1 MIERDSNNRPS
12 KPPDF
17 LEVDKDSDNQL
28 LSEKYKK
35 EYSSSLVLNYF
46 SASYK
51 VLMYLGIVVLASW
64 LSYQQ
69 GKVDGRSEQNPA
81 TITSD
86 NETTTIIPD
95 DPGGLEIPN
104 QNLTIYDSGEDLT
117 ESSTLNPEENQTMPE
132 PDQPI
137 MSVDPETD
145 LSQSEINKIIEDL
158 SDSKKNTQTSEE
170 SEFEVTEPA
179 SEETQPVTV
188 DEKEISSQGEDFVA
202 NIAKDLK
209 NEDLNEAGYYRV
221 QLASLT
227 SETIAENELS
237 KMKDKFS
244 NVLNDFELK
253 IYPVNLEGKG
263 MYYRI
268 QAGPI
273 KTSDE
278 AKNLC
283 NELIRLQKKCFVVN
297 LGKVD

>member
-46 SASYK
+46 SVSYK

-158 SDSKKNTQTSEE
+158 SDSKKNIQ
-170 SEFEVTEPA
+170 V

-188 DEKEISSQGEDFVA
+188 DEQEISSQGEDFVA

-209 NEDLNEAGYYRV
+209 NEDLNEVGSYRV

-227 SETIAENELS
+227 SETVAENELS
-237 KMKDKFS
+237 KMKDEFS

-253 IYPVNLEGKG
+253 IYPVNIEGKG

-283 NELIRLQKKCFVVN
+283 NELTRLQKKCFVVN

>member
-46 SASYK
+46 SVSYK

-69 GKVDGRSEQNPA
+69 GKVDGRSEQNSA

-117 ESSTLNPEENQTMPE
+117 ESSTRNPEENQTMPE

-158 SDSKKNTQTSEE
+158 SDSKKNIQ
-170 SEFEVTEPA
+170 A
-179 SEETQPVTV
+179 SEETQPATV

-209 NEDLNEAGYYRV
+209 NEDLNEVGSYRV

-227 SETIAENELS
+227 SETVAENELS
-237 KMKDKFS
+237 KMKDRFS
-244 NVLNDFELK
+244 NVLNDFDLK
-253 IYPVNLEGKG
+253 IYPVNIEGKG

-283 NELIRLQKKCFVVN
+283 NELTRLQKKCFVVN

>member
-17 LEVDKDSDNQL
+17 LEVDKNPDNQL

-69 GKVDGRSEQNPA
+69 GKVDGYSEQNPA

-158 SDSKKNTQTSEE
+158 SDSKKNIQ
-170 SEFEVTEPA
+170 A
-179 SEETQPVTV
+179 SEETQPATV
-188 DEKEISSQGEDFVA
+188 DEKEISSQVEDFVA

-209 NEDLNEAGYYRV
+209 NEDLNEVGSYRV

-227 SETIAENELS
+227 SETVAENELS
-237 KMKDKFS
+237 KMKDRFS

-253 IYPVNLEGKG
+253 IYPVNIEGKG

>member
-12 KPPDF
+12 KPPNF
-17 LEVDKDSDNQL
+17 LEVDKNSDNQL

-46 SASYK
+46 SVSYK

-69 GKVDGRSEQNPA
+69 GKVDGRSEQNSA
-81 TITSD
+81 TIISD

-137 MSVDPETD
+137 MSADPETD

-158 SDSKKNTQTSEE
+158 SDSKKNIQASEE
-170 SEFEVTEPA
+170 SKLEVTEPA
-179 SEETQPVTV
+179 SEETQLATV

-202 NIAKDLK
+202 NIVKDLK
-209 NEDLNEAGYYRV
+209 NEDLNEVGSYRV

-227 SETIAENELS
+227 SETVAENELS
-237 KMKDKFS
+237 KIKDK
-244 NVLNDFELK
+244 L
-253 IYPVNLEGKG
+253 
-263 MYYRI
+263 
-268 QAGPI
+268 
-273 KTSDE
+273 
-278 AKNLC
+278 AKV
-283 NELIRLQKKCFVVN
+283 QKERENNHVSK
-297 LGKVD
+297 

>member
-12 KPPDF
+12 KPPNF

-69 GKVDGRSEQNPA
+69 GKVDGRSEQNSA

-158 SDSKKNTQTSEE
+158 SDSKKNIQ
-170 SEFEVTEPA
+170 A
-179 SEETQPVTV
+179 SEETQPATV

-209 NEDLNEAGYYRV
+209 NEDLNEVGSYRV

-227 SETIAENELS
+227 SETVAENELS
-237 KMKDKFS
+237 KMKDGFS

-253 IYPVNLEGKG
+253 IYPVNIEGKG

>member
-17 LEVDKDSDNQL
+17 LEVDKNSDNQL

-69 GKVDGRSEQNPA
+69 GKVDGHSEQNPA

-158 SDSKKNTQTSEE
+158 SDSKKNIL
-170 SEFEVTEPA
+170 A
-179 SEETQPVTV
+179 SEETQPATV
-188 DEKEISSQGEDFVA
+188 DEKEISSQVEDFVA

-209 NEDLNEAGYYRV
+209 NEDLNEVGSYRV

-227 SETIAENELS
+227 SETVAENELS

-253 IYPVNLEGKG
+253 IYPVNIEGKG

>member
-17 LEVDKDSDNQL
+17 LEVDKNSDNQL
-28 LSEKYKK
+28 LSEKYRK

-69 GKVDGRSEQNPA
+69 GKVDGHSEQNPA

-158 SDSKKNTQTSEE
+158 SDSKKNIQ
-170 SEFEVTEPA
+170 A
-179 SEETQPVTV
+179 SEETQPATI
-188 DEKEISSQGEDFVA
+188 DEKGISSQVEDFVA

-209 NEDLNEAGYYRV
+209 NEDLNEVGSYRV

-227 SETIAENELS
+227 SETVAENELS

-253 IYPVNLEGKG
+253 IYPVNIEGKG

-283 NELIRLQKKCFVVN
+283 NELTRLQKKCFVVN

>member
-17 LEVDKDSDNQL
+17 LEVDKNSDNQL

-69 GKVDGRSEQNPA
+69 GKVDGHSEQNPA

-137 MSVDPETD
+137 MSADPETD

-158 SDSKKNTQTSEE
+158 SDSKKNIQ
-170 SEFEVTEPA
+170 A
-179 SEETQPVTV
+179 SEETQPATV
-188 DEKEISSQGEDFVA
+188 DEKEISSQVEDFVA

-209 NEDLNEAGYYRV
+209 NEDLNEVGSYRV

-227 SETIAENELS
+227 SETVAENELS
-237 KMKDKFS
+237 KIKDKFS

-253 IYPVNLEGKG
+253 IYPVNIEGKG

-283 NELIRLQKKCFVVN
+283 NELTRLQKKCFVVN

>member
-17 LEVDKDSDNQL
+17 LEVDKNSDNQL

-69 GKVDGRSEQNPA
+69 GKVDGYSEQNPA
-81 TITSD
+81 TITTD

-158 SDSKKNTQTSEE
+158 SDSKKNIQ
-170 SEFEVTEPA
+170 A
-179 SEETQPVTV
+179 SEETQPATV
-188 DEKEISSQGEDFVA
+188 VEKEISSQGEDFVA

-209 NEDLNEAGYYRV
+209 NEDLNEAGSYRV

-253 IYPVNLEGKG
+253 IYPVNIEGKG

>member
-69 GKVDGRSEQNPA
+69 GKVDGRSEQNSA

-86 NETTTIIPD
+86 KETTTIIPD

-158 SDSKKNTQTSEE
+158 SDSKKNIQ
-170 SEFEVTEPA
+170 A
-179 SEETQPVTV
+179 SEENQPATV
-188 DEKEISSQGEDFVA
+188 DEKGISSQVEDFVA

-209 NEDLNEAGYYRV
+209 NEDLNEVGSYRV

-227 SETIAENELS
+227 SETVAENELS

-253 IYPVNLEGKG
+253 IYPVNIEGKG

-283 NELIRLQKKCFVVN
+283 NELTRLQKKCFVVN

>member
-12 KPPDF
+12 KPPNF
-17 LEVDKDSDNQL
+17 LEVDKNSDNQL

-46 SASYK
+46 SVSYK

-69 GKVDGRSEQNPA
+69 GKVDGRSEQNSA
-81 TITSD
+81 TNTSD

-158 SDSKKNTQTSEE
+158 SDSKKNIQ
-170 SEFEVTEPA
+170 A
-179 SEETQPVTV
+179 SEETQPATV

-209 NEDLNEAGYYRV
+209 NEDLNEVGSYRV

-227 SETIAENELS
+227 SETVAENELS
-237 KMKDKFS
+237 KIKDKFS

-253 IYPVNLEGKG
+253 IYPVNIEGKG

>member
-17 LEVDKDSDNQL
+17 LEVDKNSDNQL

-69 GKVDGRSEQNPA
+69 GKVDGRSEQNSA

-158 SDSKKNTQTSEE
+158 SDSKKNIQ
-170 SEFEVTEPA
+170 A
-179 SEETQPVTV
+179 SEETQPATV

-209 NEDLNEAGYYRV
+209 NEDLNEVGSYRV

-227 SETIAENELS
+227 SETVAENELS
-237 KMKDKFS
+237 KMKDRFS

-253 IYPVNLEGKG
+253 IYPVNIEGKG

>member
-69 GKVDGRSEQNPA
+69 GKVDGRSEQNSA

-158 SDSKKNTQTSEE
+158 SDSKKNIQ
-170 SEFEVTEPA
+170 V
-179 SEETQPVTV
+179 SEETQPATV

-209 NEDLNEAGYYRV
+209 NEDLNEVGSYRV

-227 SETIAENELS
+227 SETVAENELS
-237 KMKDKFS
+237 KIKDKFS

-253 IYPVNLEGKG
+253 IYPVNIEGKG

>member
-46 SASYK
+46 SVSYK

-69 GKVDGRSEQNPA
+69 GKVDGRSEQNSA

-158 SDSKKNTQTSEE
+158 SDSKKNIQ
-170 SEFEVTEPA
+170 A
-179 SEETQPVTV
+179 SEETQHATV
-188 DEKEISSQGEDFVA
+188 DEKEISSQVEDFVA

-209 NEDLNEAGYYRV
+209 NEDLNEVGSYRV

-227 SETIAENELS
+227 SETVAENELS

-253 IYPVNLEGKG
+253 IYPVNIEGKG

>member
-69 GKVDGRSEQNPA
+69 GKVDGRSEQNSA

-158 SDSKKNTQTSEE
+158 SDSKKNIQ
-170 SEFEVTEPA
+170 A
-179 SEETQPVTV
+179 SEETQPATV

-202 NIAKDLK
+202 NIPKDLK
-209 NEDLNEAGYYRV
+209 NEDLNEVGSYRV

-227 SETIAENELS
+227 SETVAENELS

-253 IYPVNLEGKG
+253 IYPVNIEGKG

>member
-17 LEVDKDSDNQL
+17 LEVDKNSDNQL

-69 GKVDGRSEQNPA
+69 GKVDGRSEQNSA

-158 SDSKKNTQTSEE
+158 SDSKKNIQ
-170 SEFEVTEPA
+170 V
-179 SEETQPVTV
+179 SEETQPATV

-209 NEDLNEAGYYRV
+209 NEDLNEVGSYRV

-227 SETIAENELS
+227 SETVAENELS

-253 IYPVNLEGKG
+253 IYPVNIEGKG

>member
-12 KPPDF
+12 KPPNF
-17 LEVDKDSDNQL
+17 LEVDKNSDNQL

-46 SASYK
+46 SVSYK

-69 GKVDGRSEQNPA
+69 GKVDGRSEQNSA

-158 SDSKKNTQTSEE
+158 SDSKKNIQ
-170 SEFEVTEPA
+170 A
-179 SEETQPVTV
+179 SEETQPATV

-209 NEDLNEAGYYRV
+209 NEDLNEVGSYRV

-227 SETIAENELS
+227 SETVAENELS

-253 IYPVNLEGKG
+253 IYPVNIEGKG

>member
-69 GKVDGRSEQNPA
+69 GKVDGHSEQNPA

-158 SDSKKNTQTSEE
+158 SDSKKNIQ
-170 SEFEVTEPA
+170 A
-179 SEETQPVTV
+179 SEETQPATV

-209 NEDLNEAGYYRV
+209 NEDLNEVGSYRV

-227 SETIAENELS
+227 SETVAENELS
-237 KMKDKFS
+237 KIKDKFS

-253 IYPVNLEGKG
+253 IYPVNIEGKG

-283 NELIRLQKKCFVVN
+283 NELTRLQKKCFVVN

>member
-46 SASYK
+46 SVSYK

-69 GKVDGRSEQNPA
+69 GKVDGHSEQNPA
-81 TITSD
+81 TITPD

-158 SDSKKNTQTSEE
+158 SDSKKNIQ
-170 SEFEVTEPA
+170 A
-179 SEETQPVTV
+179 SEETQPATV
-188 DEKEISSQGEDFVA
+188 DEKEISSQVEDFVA

-209 NEDLNEAGYYRV
+209 NEDLNEVGSYRV

-227 SETIAENELS
+227 SETVAENELS

-253 IYPVNLEGKG
+253 IYPVNIEGKG

-283 NELIRLQKKCFVVN
+283 NELTRLQKKCFVVN

>member
-17 LEVDKDSDNQL
+17 LEVDKNPDNQL

-46 SASYK
+46 SVSYK

-69 GKVDGRSEQNPA
+69 GKVDGYSEQNPA

-137 MSVDPETD
+137 MSADPETD

-158 SDSKKNTQTSEE
+158 SDSKKNIL
-170 SEFEVTEPA
+170 A
-179 SEETQPVTV
+179 SEETQPATV
-188 DEKEISSQGEDFVA
+188 DEKEISSQVEDFVA

-209 NEDLNEAGYYRV
+209 NEDLNEVGSYRV

-227 SETIAENELS
+227 SETVAENELS
-237 KMKDKFS
+237 KMKDRFS

-253 IYPVNLEGKG
+253 IYPVNIEGKG

-283 NELIRLQKKCFVVN
+283 NELTRLQKKCFVVN
-297 LGKVD
+297 LGKID

>member
-1 MIERDSNNRPS
+1 
-12 KPPDF
+12 
-17 LEVDKDSDNQL
+17 
-28 LSEKYKK
+28 
-35 EYSSSLVLNYF
+35 
-46 SASYK
+46 
-51 VLMYLGIVVLASW
+51 MYLGIVVLASW

-69 GKVDGRSEQNPA
+69 GKVDGHSEQNPA

-158 SDSKKNTQTSEE
+158 SDSKKNIQ
-170 SEFEVTEPA
+170 A
-179 SEETQPVTV
+179 SEETQPATV
-188 DEKEISSQGEDFVA
+188 DEKEISSQVEDFVA

-209 NEDLNEAGYYRV
+209 NEDLNEVGSYRV

-227 SETIAENELS
+227 SETVAENELS

-253 IYPVNLEGKG
+253 IYPVNIEGKG

-283 NELIRLQKKCFVVN
+283 NELTRLQKKCFVVN

>member
-69 GKVDGRSEQNPA
+69 GKVDGRSEQNSA

-158 SDSKKNTQTSEE
+158 SDSKKNIQ
-170 SEFEVTEPA
+170 A
-179 SEETQPVTV
+179 SEETQPATV
-188 DEKEISSQGEDFVA
+188 DEKEISSQVEDFVA

-209 NEDLNEAGYYRV
+209 NEDLNEVGSYRV

-227 SETIAENELS
+227 SETVAENELS

-253 IYPVNLEGKG
+253 IYPVNIEGKG

-283 NELIRLQKKCFVVN
+283 NELTRLQKKCFVVN

>member
-69 GKVDGRSEQNPA
+69 GKVDGRSEQNSA

-158 SDSKKNTQTSEE
+158 SDSKKNIQ
-170 SEFEVTEPA
+170 A
-179 SEETQPVTV
+179 SEETQPATV
-188 DEKEISSQGEDFVA
+188 DEKKIPSQVEDFVA

-209 NEDLNEAGYYRV
+209 NEDLNEVGSYRV

-227 SETIAENELS
+227 SETVAENELS

>member
-17 LEVDKDSDNQL
+17 LEVDKNPDNQL
-28 LSEKYKK
+28 LSEKYRK

-69 GKVDGRSEQNPA
+69 GKVDGRSEQNSA

-158 SDSKKNTQTSEE
+158 SDSKKNIQ
-170 SEFEVTEPA
+170 A
-179 SEETQPVTV
+179 SEVR
-188 DEKEISSQGEDFVA
+188 
-202 NIAKDLK
+202 
-209 NEDLNEAGYYRV
+209 EA
-221 QLASLT
+221 S
-227 SETIAENELS
+227 
-237 KMKDKFS
+237 
-244 NVLNDFELK
+244 
-253 IYPVNLEGKG
+253 
-263 MYYRI
+263 
-268 QAGPI
+268 
-273 KTSDE
+273 
-278 AKNLC
+278 
-283 NELIRLQKKCFVVN
+283 
-297 LGKVD
+297 

>member
-69 GKVDGRSEQNPA
+69 GKVDGRSEQNSA

-137 MSVDPETD
+137 MSADPETD

-158 SDSKKNTQTSEE
+158 SDSKKNIQ
-170 SEFEVTEPA
+170 V
-179 SEETQPVTV
+179 SEETQPATV

-209 NEDLNEAGYYRV
+209 NEDLNEAGSYRV

-253 IYPVNLEGKG
+253 IYPVNIEGKG

>member
-17 LEVDKDSDNQL
+17 LEVDKNSDNQL

-46 SASYK
+46 SVSYK

-69 GKVDGRSEQNPA
+69 GKVDGRSEQNSA

-158 SDSKKNTQTSEE
+158 SDSKKNIL
-170 SEFEVTEPA
+170 A
-179 SEETQPVTV
+179 SEETQPATV
-188 DEKEISSQGEDFVA
+188 DEKEISSQVEDFVA

-209 NEDLNEAGYYRV
+209 NEDLNEVGSYRV

-227 SETIAENELS
+227 SETVAENELS

-253 IYPVNLEGKG
+253 IYPVNIEGKG

-283 NELIRLQKKCFVVN
+283 NELTRLQKKCFVVN
-297 LGKVD
+297 LGKID

>member
-158 SDSKKNTQTSEE
+158 SDSKKNTQ
-170 SEFEVTEPA
+170 A
-179 SEETQPVTV
+179 SEETQPTTV

-209 NEDLNEAGYYRV
+209 NEDLNEAGSYRV

>member
-12 KPPDF
+12 KPPNF

-69 GKVDGRSEQNPA
+69 GKVDGRSEQNSA

-158 SDSKKNTQTSEE
+158 SDSKKNIQ
-170 SEFEVTEPA
+170 A
-179 SEETQPVTV
+179 SEETQPATV

-209 NEDLNEAGYYRV
+209 NEDLNEVGSYRV

-227 SETIAENELS
+227 SETVAENELS
-237 KMKDKFS
+237 KMKDRFS
-244 NVLNDFELK
+244 NALNDFELK
-253 IYPVNLEGKG
+253 IYPVNIEGKG

>member
-12 KPPDF
+12 KPPNF

-46 SASYK
+46 SVSYK

-69 GKVDGRSEQNPA
+69 GKVDGYSEQNPA

-158 SDSKKNTQTSEE
+158 SDSKKNIQ
-170 SEFEVTEPA
+170 A
-179 SEETQPVTV
+179 SEETQPATV
-188 DEKEISSQGEDFVA
+188 DEKEISSQVEDFVA

-209 NEDLNEAGYYRV
+209 NEDLNEVGSYRV

-227 SETIAENELS
+227 SETVAENELS

-253 IYPVNLEGKG
+253 IYPVNIEGKG

-283 NELIRLQKKCFVVN
+283 NELTRLQKKCFVVN

>member
-46 SASYK
+46 SVSYK

-69 GKVDGRSEQNPA
+69 GKVDGHSEQNPA

-117 ESSTLNPEENQTMPE
+117 ESSTLNSEENQTMPE

-137 MSVDPETD
+137 MSADPETD

-158 SDSKKNTQTSEE
+158 SDSKKNIQ
-170 SEFEVTEPA
+170 A
-179 SEETQPVTV
+179 SEETQPATV
-188 DEKEISSQGEDFVA
+188 VEKEISSQGEDFVA

-209 NEDLNEAGYYRV
+209 NEDLNEVGSYRV

-227 SETIAENELS
+227 SETVAENELS

-253 IYPVNLEGKG
+253 IYPVNIEGKG

-283 NELIRLQKKCFVVN
+283 NELTRLQKKCFVVN

>member
-17 LEVDKDSDNQL
+17 LEVDKNSDNQL

-46 SASYK
+46 SVSYK

-69 GKVDGRSEQNPA
+69 GKVDGRSEQNSA

-86 NETTTIIPD
+86 KETTTIIPD

-158 SDSKKNTQTSEE
+158 SDSKKNIQ
-170 SEFEVTEPA
+170 A
-179 SEETQPVTV
+179 SEATQPATV
-188 DEKEISSQGEDFVA
+188 VEKEISSQGEDFVA

-209 NEDLNEAGYYRV
+209 NEDLNEVGSYRV

-227 SETIAENELS
+227 SETVAENELS
-237 KMKDKFS
+237 KMKDEFS

-253 IYPVNLEGKG
+253 IYPVNIEGKG

-283 NELIRLQKKCFVVN
+283 NELTRLQKKCFVVN

>member
-12 KPPDF
+12 KPPNF

-46 SASYK
+46 SVSYK

-69 GKVDGRSEQNPA
+69 GKVDGRSEQNSA

-158 SDSKKNTQTSEE
+158 SDSKKNIQ
-170 SEFEVTEPA
+170 A
-179 SEETQPVTV
+179 SEETQPATV

-209 NEDLNEAGYYRV
+209 NEDLNEVGSYRV

-227 SETIAENELS
+227 SETVAENELS
-237 KMKDKFS
+237 KMKDRFS

-253 IYPVNLEGKG
+253 IYPVNIEGKG

>member
-17 LEVDKDSDNQL
+17 LEVDKNSDNQL

-69 GKVDGRSEQNPA
+69 GKVDGRSEQNSA

-158 SDSKKNTQTSEE
+158 SDSKKNIQ
-170 SEFEVTEPA
+170 A
-179 SEETQPVTV
+179 SEETQPATV
-188 DEKEISSQGEDFVA
+188 DEKEISSQVEDFVA

-209 NEDLNEAGYYRV
+209 NEDLNEVGSYRV

-227 SETIAENELS
+227 SETVAENELS

-253 IYPVNLEGKG
+253 IYPVNIEGKG

-283 NELIRLQKKCFVVN
+283 NELTRLQKKCFVVN

>member
-46 SASYK
+46 SVSYK

-69 GKVDGRSEQNPA
+69 GKVDGRSEQNSA

-86 NETTTIIPD
+86 KETTTIIPD

-158 SDSKKNTQTSEE
+158 SDSKKNIQ
-170 SEFEVTEPA
+170 A
-179 SEETQPVTV
+179 SEETQPATV

-209 NEDLNEAGYYRV
+209 NEDLNEAGSYRV

>member
-17 LEVDKDSDNQL
+17 LEVDKNSDNQL

-69 GKVDGRSEQNPA
+69 GKVDGRSEQNSA

-86 NETTTIIPD
+86 KETTTIIPD

-158 SDSKKNTQTSEE
+158 SDSKKNIQ
-170 SEFEVTEPA
+170 A
-179 SEETQPVTV
+179 SEETQPATV

-209 NEDLNEAGYYRV
+209 NEDLNEVGSYRV

-227 SETIAENELS
+227 SETVAENELS

-253 IYPVNLEGKG
+253 IYPVNIEGKG

-283 NELIRLQKKCFVVN
+283 NELTRLQKKCFVVN

>member
-46 SASYK
+46 SVSYK

-69 GKVDGRSEQNPA
+69 GKVDGRSEQNSA

-86 NETTTIIPD
+86 KETTTIIPD

-158 SDSKKNTQTSEE
+158 SDSKKNIQ
-170 SEFEVTEPA
+170 A
-179 SEETQPVTV
+179 SEETQPATV
-188 DEKEISSQGEDFVA
+188 DEKEISSQVEDFVA

-209 NEDLNEAGYYRV
+209 NEDLNEVGSYRV

-227 SETIAENELS
+227 SETVAENELS

-244 NVLNDFELK
+244 NILNDFELK
-253 IYPVNLEGKG
+253 IYPVNIEGKG

-283 NELIRLQKKCFVVN
+283 NELIKLQKKCFVVN

>member
-69 GKVDGRSEQNPA
+69 GKVDGYSEQNPA

-158 SDSKKNTQTSEE
+158 SDSKKNIQ
-170 SEFEVTEPA
+170 A
-179 SEETQPVTV
+179 SEETQPATV

-209 NEDLNEAGYYRV
+209 NEDLNEVGSYRV

-227 SETIAENELS
+227 SETVAENELS

-253 IYPVNLEGKG
+253 IYPVNIEGKG

-283 NELIRLQKKCFVVN
+283 NELTRLQKKCFVVN

>member
-17 LEVDKDSDNQL
+17 LEVDKNSDNQL

-69 GKVDGRSEQNPA
+69 GKVDGHSEQNPA

-158 SDSKKNTQTSEE
+158 SDSKKNIQ
-170 SEFEVTEPA
+170 A
-179 SEETQPVTV
+179 SEETQPATV
-188 DEKEISSQGEDFVA
+188 DEKEISSQVEDFVA

-209 NEDLNEAGYYRV
+209 NEDLNEVGSYRV

-227 SETIAENELS
+227 SETVAENELS

-253 IYPVNLEGKG
+253 IYPVNIEGKG

>member
-69 GKVDGRSEQNPA
+69 GKVDGRSEQNSA

-158 SDSKKNTQTSEE
+158 SDSKKNIQ
-170 SEFEVTEPA
+170 A
-179 SEETQPVTV
+179 SEETQPATV
-188 DEKEISSQGEDFVA
+188 VEKEISSQGEDFVA

-209 NEDLNEAGYYRV
+209 NEDLNEVGSYRV

-227 SETIAENELS
+227 SETVAENELS

-253 IYPVNLEGKG
+253 IYPVNIEGKG

-283 NELIRLQKKCFVVN
+283 NELTRLQKKCFVVN

>member
-17 LEVDKDSDNQL
+17 LEVDKNPDNQL
-28 LSEKYKK
+28 LSEKYRK

-69 GKVDGRSEQNPA
+69 GKVDGHSEQNPA

-158 SDSKKNTQTSEE
+158 SDSKKNIQ
-170 SEFEVTEPA
+170 A
-179 SEETQPVTV
+179 SEETQPATV

-209 NEDLNEAGYYRV
+209 NEDLNEVGSYRV

-227 SETIAENELS
+227 SETVAENELS
-237 KMKDKFS
+237 KIKDKFS

-253 IYPVNLEGKG
+253 IYPVNIEGKG

-283 NELIRLQKKCFVVN
+283 NELTRLQKKCFVVN